1 MDNFYEQLEKSKE
14 STTYK
19 IANSGTYIVGVLGLL
34 IISSGGVPGLILG
47 VILLAAAVGLFFLKK
62 NLYVEYE
69 YNFTNGEIDVD
80 KIFEMK
86 SRKRAISFAV
96 KDLELLAP
104 ENSTYVKD
112 FGNKPD
118 KVLNLYPKDTDKKVY
133 VGMVTGGPERAQ
145 IRFVPSEQLLELCYK
160 YNPRAIKKEM

>member
-14 STTYK
+14 STKYK
-19 IANSGTYIVGVLGLL
+19 VANSGTYIVGVLGLL
-34 IISSGGVPGLILG
+34 MVGSAMLIPGVVLI
-47 VILLAAAVGLFFLKK
+47 AAAVGLFFFKK

-86 SRKRAISFAV
+86 SRKRAITFSV

-104 ENSTYVKD
+104 ENSNYVKD
-112 FGNKPD
+112 FANRPD

-133 VGMVTGGPERAQ
+133 VAMLTGGPERAV
-145 IRFVPSEQLLELCYK
+145 INFVPNEEMLELCYK
-160 YNPRAIKKEM
+160 YNPRAVKKNA